1 MRNSGAMSNSDPVP
15 ASAPASAP
23 IAAIVTPVL
32 AFGATFVARKALAG
46 AYRSFTGKQ
55 APSHT
60 DRQASLVSVMAWA
73 AISGA
78 TIAVIEA
85 LIFRNTA
92 KFFDE

>member
-1 MRNSGAMSNSDPVP
+1 MRNSGAMSNSETAP

-23 IAAIVTPVL
+23 LAAIVTPVL

-46 AYRSFTGKQ
+46 AYHSVTGKD
-55 APSHT
+55 APSNT

-78 TIAVIEA
+78 TVAVIEA